1 MPIKV
6 IKILGV
12 VATALGIGAS
22 LLGDWAKEKQHKEDM
37 IAEIDKAVAEKFE
50 NMNNETEEV

>member
-1 MPIKV
+1 MGIKA

-22 LLGDWAKEKQHKEDM
+22 LLGDWAKEKQHKDEM
-37 IAEIDKAVAEKFE
+37 IAEINKAVAEKFDNIDE
-50 NMNNETEEV
+50 ESEEV